1 MKSLLLKFCLAALP
15 AIIAAASI
23 APAQEMQT
31 ATALEAER
39 HPADDAAA
47 ATAPLPVHVFAFAV
61 GSKSAEARTL
71 VESALDQYENVWLD
85 HSVESARQATQKD
98 PRFALAYA
106 VESFAARRTQPDF
119 AALGKAETLAAEA
132 PADEK
137 LLVNF
142 LTATQKND
150 LLPAIVAMNE
160 LLARF
165 PNDSHALYLTAEWLY
180 FQQDYDRSVEMWER
194 LIQQDPG
201 FAPAYNM
208 LGYARVEASNPDPV
222 KALAYLK
229 KYAELQPH
237 HANPEDSLGE
247 VSRYAGNDQSS
258 LLHYRAALEITPKFI
273 TSQIGLG
280 DTYTLMGEYAA
291 ARAEYAKASA
301 MAGND
306 RDRLHIEFQK
316 ALVFFWEGR
325 ASQGLRSLH
334 DVAQK
339 ARLAKEPYSLFEAQ
353 EAEAL
358 LALTSAERLA
368 KLAEME
374 AFFSAPVEQMG
385 EGDRNPTLAA
395 VWRDQVRENA
405 QAAKLDA
412 AQAAVRKLEQL
423 AAKSRDL
430 IVQDCYESA
439 RGYVFVAQK
448 RYQEAALQLSADPHS
463 PLTVKWLGR
472 ARERAG
478 DLRGADAARLHF
490 KYLRAPNAEWYLATH
505 SGFAAD

>member
-1 MKSLLLKFCLAALP
+1 
-15 AIIAAASI
+15 
-23 APAQEMQT
+23 
-31 ATALEAER
+31 
-39 HPADDAAA
+39 
-47 ATAPLPVHVFAFAV
+47 
-61 GSKSAEARTL
+61 
-71 VESALDQYENVWLD
+71 
-85 HSVESARQATQKD
+85 
-98 PRFALAYA
+98 
-106 VESFAARRTQPDF
+106 
-119 AALGKAETLAAEA
+119 
-132 PADEK
+132 
-137 LLVNF
+137 
-142 LTATQKND
+142 
-150 LLPAIVAMNE
+150 
-160 LLARF
+160 
-165 PNDSHALYLTAEWLY
+165 
-180 FQQDYDRSVEMWER
+180 
-194 LIQQDPG
+194 
-201 FAPAYNM
+201 M
-208 LGYARVEASNPDPV
+208 LGYARVEGNNPNPA

-258 LLHYRAALEITPKFI
+258 LLHYRAALQITPTFI

-280 DTYTLMGEYAA
+280 DTYTLMGDYPP

-301 MAGND
+301 MANND
-306 RDRLHIEFQK
+306 RDRLHVEFQK

-325 ASQGLRSLH
+325 ASQGLRALH

-358 LALTSAERLA
+358 LAATSAERLA

-374 AFFSAPVEQMG
+374 TFFSAPVERMG